1 MTRTETIHFLCG
13 LAGKHYICY
22 NNRNEERLLQV
33 LSDWLRKYNISADA
47 IQVLHIS
54 HALLIDDNGD
64 HQISRTTEKI
74 ELVDGGFVLTEVSPG
89 DSYNV
94 SLDKLFSN
102 LKIRIIIK
110 IGQMLSMHCIR
121 KGRKTLDVRL
131 LGVQYQI
138 GMWDSSN

>member
-13 LAGKHYICY
+13 LAGKNYICC
-22 NNRNEERLLQV
+22 NNPSEEHLLQV
-33 LSDWLRKYNISADA
+33 LADWLRKYNISADG
-47 IQVLHIS
+47 IQVLHLS
-54 HALLIDDNGD
+54 HALLLDDGGD
-64 HQISRTTEKI
+64 LHINRTTEKI
-74 ELVDGGFVLTEVSPG
+74 ELINGGFALTEVSPG
-89 DSYNV
+89 DNYNE

-102 LKIRIIIK
+102 LKIRMIIK

-121 KGRKTLDVRL
+121 TGRKTLDVKL